1 MAADGTSSNA
11 RPSTSSES
19 ASSADSGSADTA
31 TRCGLLQLCW
41 HGRSSRMSA
50 QVPTGERRAAIISG
64 EFVPLTVEEF
74 RNGYAT
80 FSDGLD
86 CQLPRDP
93 DFPTEYHDAVTG
105 AAKPVEDTP
114 FNRAWI
120 AARELFADEAKM
132 ITFYQR
138 VEKVMP
144 IAADKKYSKYVDRQ
158 AGSFHIALL
167 AAVAAVRFSFRTTPK
182 ALRAA
187 FDAEFRLRLAAAVRP
202 RYAAKLQ

>member
-1 MAADGTSSNA
+1 MSS
-11 RPSTSSES
+11 
-19 ASSADSGSADTA
+19 
-31 TRCGLLQLCW
+31 
-41 HGRSSRMSA
+41 
-50 QVPTGERRAAIISG
+50 QVPTRDGRAAIISG

-86 CQLPRDP
+86 GKLPRDP
-93 DFPTEYHDAVTG
+93 DFTTEYHDAVTG

-120 AARELFADEAKM
+120 AAGKLFADEAKR
-132 ITFYQR
+132 ISFYQR

-144 IAADKKYSKYVDRQ
+144 VAADKKYKKYVDRE

-187 FDAEFRLRLAAAVRP
+187 FDAEFRHRLATAVDP
-202 RYAAKLQ
+202 GEPDKLQ

>member
-1 MAADGTSSNA
+1 MSS
-11 RPSTSSES
+11 
-19 ASSADSGSADTA
+19 
-31 TRCGLLQLCW
+31 
-41 HGRSSRMSA
+41 
-50 QVPTGERRAAIISG
+50 QVPKGDRRAAIISG
-64 EFVPLTVEEF
+64 EFVPLTVQEF

-86 CQLPRDP
+86 GNLPHDP

-105 AAKPVEDTP
+105 TAKPVEDTP

-120 AARELFADEAKM
+120 AAGKLFTDEAKR
-132 ITFYQR
+132 ISFYQR

-144 IAADKKYSKYVDRQ
+144 IAADKKYGKYVDRQ
-158 AGSFHIALL
+158 GGSFHIALL

-187 FDAEFRLRLAAAVRP
+187 FDAEFRRRLAAAVDP
-202 RYAAKLQ
+202 GEPGKPQ

>member
-1 MAADGTSSNA
+1 LWLAPTFSAWQVFSN
-11 RPSTSSES
+11 EL
-19 ASSADSGSADTA
+19 SGSQRRST
-31 TRCGLLQLCW
+31 
-41 HGRSSRMSA
+41 GRDHHR
-50 QVPTGERRAAIISG
+50 

-86 CQLPRDP
+86 GKLPRDP
-93 DFPTEYHDAVTG
+93 DFPAEYHDAVTG

-120 AARELFADEAKM
+120 AAGKLFADEAKR
-132 ITFYQR
+132 ISFYQR

-144 IAADKKYSKYVDRQ
+144 LAANKKYRKYVDRE

-187 FDAEFRLRLAAAVRP
+187 FDAEFRRRLAAAVDP
-202 RYAAKLQ
+202 DDPDKPQ

>member
-1 MAADGTSSNA
+1 
-11 RPSTSSES
+11 
-19 ASSADSGSADTA
+19 
-31 TRCGLLQLCW
+31 
-41 HGRSSRMSA
+41 MSA
-50 QVPTGERRAAIISG
+50 QLPIGERRAAITTG

-86 CQLPRDP
+86 GNLPRDP

-105 AAKPVEDTP
+105 TAKPLEDSP

-120 AARELFADEAKM
+120 AAGKLFADEAKR
-132 ITFYQR
+132 ISFYQR

-144 IAADKKYSKYVDRQ
+144 IAADRKYSKYVDRE

-167 AAVAAVRFSFRTTPK
+167 GAVAAVPFSFRTTPK

-187 FDAEFRLRLAAAVRP
+187 FDAEFRRCLAAAVDP
-202 RYAAKLQ
+202 GEPNKLQ

>member
-1 MAADGTSSNA
+1 MSS
-11 RPSTSSES
+11 
-19 ASSADSGSADTA
+19 
-31 TRCGLLQLCW
+31 
-41 HGRSSRMSA
+41 
-50 QVPTGERRAAIISG
+50 QVPKGDRRAAIISG

-86 CQLPRDP
+86 GKLPRDP

-120 AARELFADEAKM
+120 AAGKLFADEAKR
-132 ITFYQR
+132 ISFYQR

-144 IAADKKYSKYVDRQ
+144 VAADKKYKKYVDRE
-158 AGSFHIALL
+158 AGSLHIALL
-167 AAVAAVRFSFRTTPK
+167 AAVAAVRFSFRTTPR
-182 ALRAA
+182 ALRDA
-187 FDAEFRLRLAAAVRP
+187 FDAEFRRHLAATVDP
-202 RYAAKLQ
+202 GEPDKPQ

>member
-1 MAADGTSSNA
+1 
-11 RPSTSSES
+11 
-19 ASSADSGSADTA
+19 
-31 TRCGLLQLCW
+31 
-41 HGRSSRMSA
+41 MSA
-50 QVPTGERRAAIISG
+50 QIPTHDRRTAIISG

-86 CQLPRDP
+86 GKLPRDL
-93 DFPTEYHDAVTG
+93 DFPAEYHDAVTG
-105 AAKPVEDTP
+105 TARPVEDTP

-120 AARELFADEAKM
+120 AAGKLFTDEAKR
-132 ITFYQR
+132 ISFYQR

-144 IAADKKYSKYVDRQ
+144 VAADKKYSKYVDRQ

-187 FDAEFRLRLAAAVRP
+187 FDAEFRRRLAVTVDP
-202 RYAAKLQ
+202 GEPGKPQ

>member
-1 MAADGTSSNA
+1 
-11 RPSTSSES
+11 
-19 ASSADSGSADTA
+19 
-31 TRCGLLQLCW
+31 
-41 HGRSSRMSA
+41 MSA
-50 QVPTGERRAAIISG
+50 QVPTGERRAAIISS

-86 CQLPRDP
+86 GKLPRDP
-93 DFPTEYHDAVTG
+93 DFPAEYHDAVTG
-105 AAKPVEDTP
+105 AAQPIEDTP

-120 AARELFADEAKM
+120 AAGKLFADETKR
-132 ITFYQR
+132 ISFYQR

-144 IAADKKYSKYVDRQ
+144 IAADKKYRKYVDRQ

-167 AAVAAVRFSFRTTPK
+167 GAVAAVPFSFRTTPK

-187 FDAEFRLRLAAAVRP
+187 FDAEFRRRLATTVDP
-202 RYAAKLQ
+202 GEPGKPQ

>member
-1 MAADGTSSNA
+1 
-11 RPSTSSES
+11 
-19 ASSADSGSADTA
+19 
-31 TRCGLLQLCW
+31 
-41 HGRSSRMSA
+41 MSA
-50 QVPTGERRAAIISG
+50 QVPIGDRRAAIISG

-86 CQLPRDP
+86 GKLPRDP

-120 AARELFADEAKM
+120 AAGKLFADEAKR
-132 ITFYQR
+132 ISFYQR

-144 IAADKKYSKYVDRQ
+144 IAADKKYRKYVDRE

-187 FDAEFRLRLAAAVRP
+187 FDSEFRRQLVATVDP
-202 RYAAKLQ
+202 GEPGKPQ